1 MIVKRLVRP
10 ISIMF
15 WCFLFLFNGIG
26 TSGAWASEFTVHV
39 SAIPEYMIKTGSTL
53 EESTGLM
60 MEIAA
65 GAFKRAKLKVN
76 VAAEVP
82 WARAQ
87 ADALDEP
94 GSLLLLLARTP
105 AREAKWQWVSMAY
118 TAKLYAY
125 TMKDKPAYA
134 SFEEMKARKARIG
147 IKLGGPFEAIFK
159 GMGVTAESVPAHQQN
174 FLKLMTDRLDVLV
187 CQGMEVYPAV
197 QSVLNGP
204 MNDAVRHR
212 IPDLR
217 GTSIADLPLWF
228 VTSLKTS
235 ASDAQL
241 LRDAVEDFKR
251 TPEYGLI
258 VKKYEARFANLAEL
272 AASGK

>member
-1 MIVKRLVRP
+1 VKKVGRP
-10 ISIMF
+10 IGVIF
-15 WCFLFLFNGIG
+15 WCFLVLLNGIG
-26 TSGAWASEFTVHV
+26 TSPASASEFTVHA
-39 SAIPEYMIKTGSTL
+39 SAIPEYMIKTGATL
-53 EESTGLM
+53 DESTGLM

-87 ADALDEP
+87 ADAIDEP
-94 GSLLLLLARTP
+94 GSILLLFARTP
-105 AREAKWQWVSMAY
+105 AREAKWQWVSVAY
-118 TAKLYAY
+118 TAKLFAY

-134 SFEEMKARKARIG
+134 SFEEMKAKKAHIG

-159 GMGVTAESVPAHQQN
+159 GIGVTTESVPTHQQN

-197 QSVLNGP
+197 QSVLDGP
-204 MNDAVRHR
+204 MKDAVRR
-212 IPDLR
+212 RVPDLR
-217 GTSIADLPLWF
+217 RTSMADLPLWF

-235 ASDAQL
+235 ANDARL
-241 LRDAVEDFKR
+241 LKDAIEEFKR
-251 TPEYGLI
+251 TPEYGII
-258 VKKYEARFANLAEL
+258 VDKYEARFANLADL
-272 AASGK
+272 AAGGK